1 MKQKSGQFQWQ
12 TLEEYAAGPGAV
24 SSRSDEFRPD
34 QHELEVNGGVQ
45 RRQFLGLMGASM
57 ALTGAVASGCIRKP
71 TEKILPFSKR
81 PEDLLPGE
89 SRYYAS
95 TLQVAG
101 AVYGVLVESLDG
113 RPIKIEGNPEH
124 PNSLGATSHY
134 TQAEILNV
142 YDQSRLRAPL
152 VTGKTATFEDAK
164 ASLTNSLSAFEK
176 TDGRGLA
183 LVTEWVASPTFQK
196 QLSQFQER
204 FPAAKVYLFDESRPQ
219 MQDRAMRLVG
229 LPGGRVRYDFQAAR
243 VVVAIDSDF
252 LGVEGES
259 VRHTKEFSRNRRISD
274 ARDPVNRLYSVESHL
289 SLTGSHADHRL
300 LVAPSGVAEVV
311 VEIARELER
320 RGTSLPGGLSDRL
333 ASTRAGEKH
342 RNWISAV
349 AEDLLA
355 NRGQSVIVV
364 GDRQPE
370 WVHGLALA
378 VNEALGNVGRSLTV
392 YPDGSRIRFGS
403 IDQLAVEIKSGLVSG
418 LIIVGGNPVHATP
431 ADVGLSDL
439 VARVSKSIYLGREL
453 NETAALCS
461 LVLPQ
466 CHGLEAWGDFYTLD
480 GTVSLRQP
488 LIAPLFPSWSE
499 IEFLNHVLGR
509 EDVSGYI
516 AVQETFAEIS
526 RTISTQADW
535 KQALHDG
542 VTRYKAFLPLNFDPT
557 YVQLGVLLRQQRT
570 APEASADRL
579 ELVFA
584 ADYSVYDGRY
594 TNNAWLQEFPDP
606 LTKITWDNALLISP
620 LTAEALGLQRGDMVE
635 VTTAYG
641 STRSAVFVQ
650 PGVAPFSAVFP
661 LGYGRSKVGVVG
673 EGSGFDAAPLRSV
686 QNPYFATEAQVK
698 KTGETYLLATTQ
710 GHQTMEGRPI
720 VREATLEQFRE
731 EPRFVEKYEVMPL
744 EKQKS
749 FLWKEPNTTTGQQ
762 WGMTID
768 LNACTGCGSCAV
780 ACQSENNIAIVGKTE
795 VNNNREMA
803 WIRIDRYFTGD
814 DADPQVVVQPVNC
827 MHCETAP
834 CEGVCPVGAT
844 IHGPEGTNDM
854 AYNRCIGTRYCANNC
869 PYKVRRFNY
878 FNFSKRQDEMDP
890 LIAMQQNPN
899 VTVRFRGV
907 IEKCSYCIQ
916 RVNKA
921 RIAAKRDGNGVVPDG
936 AIQTACQQA
945 CPAEAI
951 EFGDIRDPRSRVAQA
966 KANPRNYGML
976 GELNTRPRTTYLAKI
991 RNPHSKLV

>member
-1 MKQKSGQFQWQ
+1 MKQNNGQFQWQ
-12 TLEEYAAGPGAV
+12 TLEDYAAGPVA
-24 SSRSDEFRPD
+24 SAARTDEFRPG
-34 QHELEVNGGVQ
+34 QHELEVDGGVG
-45 RRQFLGLMGASM
+45 RRHFLGLMGASM
-57 ALTGAVASGCIRKP
+57 AMTGVLTSGCIRKP
-71 TEKILPFSKR
+71 SETILPFAKR
-81 PEDLLPGE
+81 PEDLVPGE
-89 SRYYAS
+89 SRSFAS

-101 AVYGVLVESLDG
+101 AVYGVLIESFDG
-113 RPIKIEGNPEH
+113 RPIKIEGNPDH
-124 PNSLGATSHY
+124 PTSLGATSHFA
-134 TQAEILNV
+134 QAEVLNV

-152 VTGKTATFEDAK
+152 VNGQAATIEEAQATLGKMVAGFEAN
-164 ASLTNSLSAFEK
+164 A
-176 TDGRGLA
+176 GRGLA
-183 LVTEWVASPTFQK
+183 LVTEWVASPTYQK
-196 QLSQFQER
+196 QLSQFQEK
-204 FPAAKVYLFDESRPQ
+204 FPAAKIYLVDESRSQ
-219 MQDRAMRLVG
+219 MEDRAMRLVG
-229 LPGGRVRYDFQAAR
+229 LPGGRVRYDFQSAQ
-243 VVVAIDSDF
+243 VVLSIDGDF
-252 LGVEGES
+252 LGLEGEA
-259 VRHTKEFSRNRRISD
+259 VRHTKEFSRNRRVTN
-274 ARDPVNRLYSVESHL
+274 AQDPLNRLYAVESHL
-289 SLTGSHADHRL
+289 TVTGAHADHRL
-300 LVAPSGVAEVV
+300 LLSPSGVAELL
-311 VEIARELER
+311 VEVARDLDR
-320 RGTSLPGGLSDRL
+320 RGAPFAAGLVDRL
-333 ASTRAGEKH
+333 GSTRLGDKH
-342 RNWISAV
+342 QAWIRAV
-349 AEDLLA
+349 SEDLMA
-355 NRGQSVIVV
+355 NSRRSVVVV

-370 WVHGLALA
+370 WVHALGLAI
-378 VNEALGNVGRSLTV
+378 NEALENIGRSVSV
-392 YPDGSRIRFGS
+392 YPDGSRVRYGS

-418 LIIVGGNPVHATP
+418 LIIAGGNPVHTAP
-431 ADVGLSDL
+431 GDVGFSEL
-439 VARVSKSIYLGREL
+439 VGRVSQTVFLGREL
-453 NETAALCS
+453 NETAAACS
-461 LVLPQ
+461 VVLPQ
-466 CHGLEAWGDFYTLD
+466 CHGIEAWGDFYTLD
-480 GTVSLRQP
+480 GTISLRQP

-499 IEFLNHVLGR
+499 IEFLNHVLGK
-509 EDVSGYI
+509 EDASGYV
-516 AVQETFAEIS
+516 AVQETFSDYA
-526 RTISTQADW
+526 RSTSILNEW

-542 VTRYKAFLPLNFDPT
+542 VTRLKAFLPLNFDPV
-557 YVQLGVLLRQQRT
+557 YLQLAVLLRQQM
-570 APEASADRL
+570 ASQEPTADRL

-594 TNNAWLQEFPDP
+594 VNNAWLQEFPDP
-606 LTKITWDNALLISP
+606 LTKITWDNALLIGP
-620 LTAEALGLQRGDMVE
+620 PTADALGLERGDIVE
-635 VTTAYG
+635 VTTESGTA
-641 STRSAVFVQ
+641 RAAVFVQ
-650 PGVAPFSAVFP
+650 PGVAPFSAVLN

-673 EGSGFDAAPLRSV
+673 AGTGFDVAPLRSARS
-686 QNPYFATEAQVK
+686 PYFAAGARIK
-698 KTGETYLLATTQ
+698 KTGESYMLATTQ
-710 GHQTMEGRPI
+710 GHQKMEGRPI

-744 EKQKS
+744 EKQKTL
-749 FLWKEPNTTTGQQ
+749 LWKEPNITTGQQ

-768 LNACTGCGSCAV
+768 LNACTGCGSCAI

-936 AIQTACQQA
+936 SIQTACQQA

-951 EFGDIRDPRSRVAQA
+951 EFGDIRDPLSRVAQS